1 VRLCPRMYTNGWQT
15 RCSYGH
21 PDPGHDDNPTL
32 GCSSS
37 LEYYKK
43 ALSYFIPYRLASW
56 NPMTNSGNP
65 TRSQPIIDL
74 IKAVKKKEVRKQ
86 GKATSAVRPLEAE
99 EFASTLNLLRKY
111 PDILQRFQMPALC
124 TFQFRM
130 IGCIDDCCKF
140 LKENLTSNRRFPFT
154 LAAKLCRQLD
164 YLQGLRGEESRY
176 SIVGAGLCGILW
188 LP

>member
-1 VRLCPRMYTNGWQT
+1 MKVHGR
-15 RCSYGH
+15 

-32 GCSSS
+32 GRSSS

-111 PDILQRFQMPALC
+111 PDILRRFQMPALC
-124 TFQFRM
+124 TFQFHM
-130 IGCIDDCCKF
+130 IGRIDDCCKF
-140 LKENLTSNRRFPFT
+140 LKENLTSNRRFP
-154 LAAKLCRQLD
+154 L
-164 YLQGLRGEESRY
+164 YIGS
-176 SIVGAGLCGILW
+176 
-188 LP
+188 

>member
-1 VRLCPRMYTNGWQT
+1 MKRVNEPQQVSAYRSILVSMMSYKDGTTYENGYEFSDEQLGEIMPEDVYKWMANKV
-15 RCSYGH
+15 YGR

-37 LEYYKK
+37 LEYYMK

-111 PDILQRFQMPALC
+111 HDILRRFQML
-124 TFQFRM
+124 T
-130 IGCIDDCCKF
+130 
-140 LKENLTSNRRFPFT
+140 LKLHMKSYILFSRTST
-154 LAAKLCRQLD
+154 TIIQLSGD
-164 YLQGLRGEESRY
+164 
-176 SIVGAGLCGILW
+176 
-188 LP
+188 